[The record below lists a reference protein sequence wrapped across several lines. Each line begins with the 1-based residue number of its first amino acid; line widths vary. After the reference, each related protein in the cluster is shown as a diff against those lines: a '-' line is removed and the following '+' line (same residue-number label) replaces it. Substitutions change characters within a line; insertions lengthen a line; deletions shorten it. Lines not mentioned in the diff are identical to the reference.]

1 MENYTITIEV
11 SLRDCLKFQD
21 YFTSSRLEVVYD
33 FKIEQIASNV
43 FVCHGQEWLSDE
55 EVESIV
61 EELEEIF
68 IDYEV
73 EITYEINY

>member
-1 MENYTITIEV
+1 MKNYTITIEV
-11 SLRDCLKFQD
+11 SIRDCLKFQN
-21 YFTSSRLEVVYD
+21 YFNDLEIVYG
-33 FKIEQIASNV
+33 FKIEKIYSNV
-43 FVCHGQEWLSDE
+43 YICNGEEWLSEE

-61 EELEEIF
+61 TELEEIF